1 MSITAPLIAPAALG
15 GVALV
20 FMSAVKELP
29 VTLLLSPDRLQ
40 DAGDDDL
47 DGHRQW
53 AVRPGRAAGAPAGAH
68 LGRLVAVAAAFGR
81 SARHPSARN
90 SVNDAAVQVA
100 GLTKFFGSTLA
111 VDAVDLE
118 VAAGGFLALLG
129 PSGCG
134 KSTTL
139 RLIAGFEAPDAGS
152 VWIGGQLVADP
163 KRMTPPE
170 RRHVGMVFQE
180 GALFPH
186 LTVAANIGYGLAARA
201 QRNKRVDDLLELV
214 GLPGIGN
221 RMPHELS
228 GGQQQRVALARAL
241 APEPTVV
248 LLDEPFS
255 SLDAGLRA
263 RLRLEVRAIL
273 RQAGATA
280 ISVTHDQD
288 EAFSLADEVAVM
300 WQGRIVQ
307 RSTPGGAVQQ
317 PRHARRGRVRRRRE
331 FSRADT
337 PARDAWPPSSGSWRP
352 RVFHRARS
360 RCWYVLSRCTS
371 CLMRRRR

>member
-1 MSITAPLIAPAALG
+1 MPN
-15 GVALV
+15 
-20 FMSAVKELP
+20 
-29 VTLLLSPDRLQ
+29 
-40 DAGDDDL
+40 
-47 DGHRQW
+47 
-53 AVRPGRAAGAPAGAH
+53 AH
-68 LGRLVAVAAAFGR
+68 W
-81 SARHPSARN
+81 N
-90 SVNDAAVQVA
+90 SVHNAAVQVA

-111 VDAVDLE
+111 VDAIDLE
-118 VAAGGFLALLG
+118 VTAGGFLALLG

-163 KRMTPPE
+163 KRMAPPE
-170 RRHVGMVFQE
+170 QRHVGMVFQE

-186 LTVAANIGYGLAARA
+186 LTVAANIAYGLATRA

-307 RSTPGGAVQQ
+307 RSTPEALYSSPATRDVAAFVGDANFLRGHAGAGGVATELGLLAAKGAAMGEVDVLVRPESVHLTLDEASAIAVTDLEYFGHDRMYSAKLASGTQL
-317 PRHARRGRVRRRRE
+317 RSRVAGESAIRRGDHVRIE
-331 FSRADT
+331 VVGPVSVF
-337 PARDAWPPSSGSWRP
+337 P
-352 RVFHRARS
+352 RQV
-360 RCWYVLSRCTS
+360 
-371 CLMRRRR
+371 